1 MQPGIFDLDQ
11 MSSLTTPSISLF
23 LIIEDHLNPMAAL
36 NILLD
41 SAKKIAVELDGD
53 LKDDSRS
60 AFTKQTEDHYRQ
72 RIIDFNRIQI
82 SGI

>member
-1 MQPGIFDLDQ
+1 
-11 MSSLTTPSISLF
+11 
-23 LIIEDHLNPMAAL
+23 MAAL
-36 NILLD
+36 NTLLD
-41 SAKKIAVELDGD
+41 SAKKIAIELDGD

-82 SGI
+82 PGI